1 MMFAS
6 RNIRLC
12 TKDCICLFV
21 CPTGATDTES
31 GQIDASKCL
40 DGCRLCVDA
49 CPGGAIH
56 LVPKTYPKPQPKHED
71 VVRTLFALAGSKVK
85 TRQLAN
91 ALGDDH
97 RLARKALDFSLEVLA
112 EDCVRE
118 GGYMLPQSAA
128 VKEFLNG
135 LKERYREDPAFPIEA
150 VERLRDLL

>member
-1 MMFAS
+1 MFAS
-6 RNIRLC
+6 RNLRLC

-56 LVPKTYPKPQPKHED
+56 LVPGNYPKPQPKRED
-71 VVRTLFALAGSKVK
+71 VVEALFDLAESKVK
-85 TRQLAN
+85 TRALAG
-91 ALGDDH
+91 ALGEDH

-118 GGYMLPQSAA
+118 AGYMLPQSA
-128 VKEFLNG
+128 VTKEFLKN
-135 LKERYREDPAFPIEA
+135 LKERYGSDPAFPVEA
-150 VERLRDLL
+150 VERLLDLL

>member
-71 VVRTLFALAGSKVK
+71 VVRTLFALSESKVK

-118 GGYMLPQSAA
+118 GGYMLPQSEA
-128 VKEFLNG
+128 VKRFLED
-135 LKERYREDPAFPIEA
+135 LKGTYRDDPSFPVEA
-150 VERLRDLL
+150 VERLLDLL